1 MVGIYFILETHSPE
15 YTWQAFRVVNAFKQ
29 RCIMVV
35 MRYPREQSSWDQHG
49 AHLGPAGPRWAHTGP
64 MNPVIR
70 DPIICTHHWVH
81 DGNDNRQEFSW
92 HIEAW
97 TKRPTFWQSISS
109 NVNHWL
115 TIISTI
121 MQLYSPYARCV
132 VLLTTF
138 TLQVPRIREPF
149 QKQVRLY

>member
-1 MVGIYFILETHSPE
+1 MVGIDFILETHSTE

-29 RCIMVV
+29 RCIMVI
-35 MRYPREQSSWDQHG
+35 MRYPRQQSSWDQHG
-49 AHLGPAGPRWAHTGP
+49 AHLGPAGPILAPWTLLSGILSFALSIEC
-64 MNPVIR
+64 MMAMIAVESSR
-70 DPIICTHHWVH
+70 DTLRP
-81 DGNDNRQEFSW
+81 E
-92 HIEAW
+92 
-97 TKRPTFWQSISS
+97 KKPTFWQSISS

-121 MQLYSPYARCV
+121 MQFYSPYARCV

-138 TLQVPRIREPF
+138 TLEVPRIREPF